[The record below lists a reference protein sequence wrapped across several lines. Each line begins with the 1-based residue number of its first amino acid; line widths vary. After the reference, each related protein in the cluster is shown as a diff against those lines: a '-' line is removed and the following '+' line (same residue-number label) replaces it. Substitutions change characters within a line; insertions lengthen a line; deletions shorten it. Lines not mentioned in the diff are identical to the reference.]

1 MYETAYEVWIALE
14 PDPYRLPPPPSPTS
28 GDMRRPS
35 VDRPGTRSSSH
46 PSSPPFPPLDQWRLE
61 TSKCGSPWNPIL
73 ITPIFQTV
81 LTTLNYMWSMD
92 LLRKSLAG
100 KGRLKQL

>member
-1 MYETAYEVWIALE
+1 MKCGL
-14 PDPYRLPPPPSPTS
+14 
-28 GDMRRPS
+28 
-35 VDRPGTRSSSH
+35 PGTRSSSRSA
-46 PSSPPFPPLDQWRLE
+46 PSLPYQWRHETAKCGSPWNPILITPIFPPLPPIYQWRHE
-61 TSKCGSPWNPIL
+61 TAKCGSPWNPIL

-81 LTTLNYMWSMD
+81 LTTLNYMWSVD

>member
-1 MYETAYEVWIALE
+1 M
-14 PDPYRLPPPPSPTS
+14 DC
-28 GDMRRPS
+28 
-35 VDRPGTRSSSH
+35 PGTRFLSRTA
-46 PSSPPFPPLDQWRLE
+46 PSLPYQWRHE

-81 LTTLNYMWSMD
+81 LTTLNYMWSVD